1 MENINNISSHD
12 ELVNSIQ
19 KWVSIDQQ
27 LQLVNDKTKKML
39 ETKSILTNNI
49 CDYMKNNNIKG
60 NIGITDGELKIYEKK
75 EYKSLSFTYI
85 TNCLENIIKDKS
97 QVEQIIKYLK
107 DNREINTSSEIK
119 RFSAK

>member
-12 ELVNSIQ
+12 ELLNSIQ

-27 LQLVNDKTKKML
+27 LQLVNDKTKKMR
-39 ETKSILTNNI
+39 ETRSILTSNI
-49 CDYMKNNNIKG
+49 CGYMKNNNIKG
-60 NIGITDGELKIYEKK
+60 NIGITDGELRLYEKK

-97 QVEQIIKYLK
+97 QVEQIVKYLK
-107 DNREINTSSEIK
+107 DNREITTSSEIK

>member
-27 LQLVNDKTKKML
+27 LQLVNDKTKKMR

>member
-27 LQLVNDKTKKML
+27 LQLVNDNTKKMR

-75 EYKSLSFTYI
+75 EYK
-85 TNCLENIIKDKS
+85 
-97 QVEQIIKYLK
+97 
-107 DNREINTSSEIK
+107 
-119 RFSAK
+119 